1 MAVFKANRLMV
12 HDLVVWYMSLTITQS
27 NKEDYIH
34 RDFSF
39 HAKKDLIIIGTKI
52 LGMGKKY
59 EIPCDDVIEF
69 KVLDEDSK
77 PIQETSALG
86 KAGGA
91 VVGGLLT
98 GGVGA
103 IVGAMISG
111 NKTKKDLKINLGF
124 KLKNKDWFVLTLA
137 EDDKNSMTAKLTKF
151 VVDNVVKRF
160 SIKSEAP
167 F

>member
-1 MAVFKANRLMV
+1 
-12 HDLVVWYMSLTITQS
+12 MSLKITQS
-27 NKEDYIH
+27 NQEDYIL
-34 RDFSF
+34 RDCAFDD
-39 HAKKDLIIIGTKI
+39 KKDSLIIGTKI
-52 LGMGKKY
+52 FGMGTEY

-98 GGVGA
+98 GGAGA

-111 NKTKKDLKINLGF
+111 NKTKKDIKINLGF

-137 EDDKNSMTAKLTKF
+137 EDDKNSMGATLMQA
-151 VVDNVVKRF
+151 VVTVIIKRF
-160 SIKSEAP
+160 ATKSEAP

>member
-1 MAVFKANRLMV
+1 
-12 HDLVVWYMSLTITQS
+12 MSLTITQS
-27 NKEDYIH
+27 NKENYIH

-98 GGVGA
+98 GGAGA

-111 NKTKKDLKINLGF
+111 NKTKKDIKINLGF

-137 EDDKNSMTAKLTKF
+137 EDDKNSMGATLMQA
-151 VVDNVVKRF
+151 VVTVIIKRF
-160 SIKSEAP
+160 ATKSEAP

>member
-1 MAVFKANRLMV
+1 
-12 HDLVVWYMSLTITQS
+12 MSLKITQS
-27 NKEDYIH
+27 NQEDYIL
-34 RDFSF
+34 RDCAFDDT
-39 HAKKDLIIIGTKI
+39 KDSLIIGTKI
-52 LGMGKKY
+52 FGMGTEY

-98 GGVGA
+98 GGAGA

-111 NKTKKDLKINLGF
+111 NKTKQDIKINLGF

>member
-1 MAVFKANRLMV
+1 
-12 HDLVVWYMSLTITQS
+12 MSLKITQS
-27 NKEDYIH
+27 NQEDYIL
-34 RDFSF
+34 RNCAFDE
-39 HAKKDLIIIGTKI
+39 KKDSLIIGTKI
-52 LGMGKKY
+52 FGMGTEYK
-59 EIPCDDVIEF
+59 IPCDDVIEF

-77 PIQETSALG
+77 PIQETSSLG

-98 GGVGA
+98 GGAGA

-111 NKTKKDLKINLGF
+111 NKTKKDIKINLGF

-137 EDDKNSMTAKLTKF
+137 EDDKNSMGATLMQA
-151 VVDNVVKRF
+151 VVTVIIKRF
-160 SIKSEAP
+160 ATKLEAP

>member
-1 MAVFKANRLMV
+1 
-12 HDLVVWYMSLTITQS
+12 MSLKITQS
-27 NKEDYIH
+27 NQEDYIL
-34 RDFSF
+34 RDCAFDDT
-39 HAKKDLIIIGTKI
+39 KDSLIIGTKI
-52 LGMGKKY
+52 FGMGTEY
-59 EIPCDDVIEF
+59 EIPCNDVIEF

>member
-1 MAVFKANRLMV
+1 
-12 HDLVVWYMSLTITQS
+12 MSLKITQS
-27 NKEDYIH
+27 NKEDYIQ
-34 RDFSF
+34 RDFTF
-39 HAKKDLIIIGTKI
+39 HAKKNLIIIGTKI
-52 LGMGKKY
+52 LGMGKEY

-98 GGVGA
+98 GGAGA

-111 NKTKKDLKINLGF
+111 NKTKKDIKINLGF
-124 KLKNKDWFVLTLA
+124 KLKNKEWFIATLDI
-137 EDDKNSMTAKLTKF
+137 EDKESFTGGMKKS
-151 VVDNVVKRF
+151 VIEEVIKRF
-160 SIKSEAP
+160 SVKSEAP
-167 F
+167 FWWKKF

>member
-1 MAVFKANRLMV
+1 MP
-12 HDLVVWYMSLTITQS
+12 LTITQS

-59 EIPCDDVIEF
+59 EISCDDVIEF

-103 IVGAMISG
+103 MISG
-111 NKTKKDLKINLGF
+111 NKTKKNLKINLGF

-160 SIKSEAP
+160 AVKSEAP